1 MPADPLSS
9 KEAMAAFIQRARAAG
24 KTDDEIRRFVAQ
36 KRGGEPYTP
45 PSGISEPAPS
55 GVPREVEEMRA
66 AGGRAEQQQMLKE
79 GALMGIG
86 ALTGGIG
93 GEAAGMRL
101 IPRVAAEA
109 PRIIRMLATAGRI
122 APEIA
127 GEAAGTYAGG
137 RVAGMPP
144 EQAGKAAQLSA
155 GAGLVGRTVARVST
169 RLAGRAASMSPE
181 TVQAGIEDPRLLRAP
196 EPEAELMQARRL
208 GAQLEAQRAEIT
220 PAHAAYQE
228 QLAQR
233 SAVRVDGN
241 DILDVFQKNIVGR
254 DNKPS
259 LVADREVRRMAEK
272 FIDRLGPDSKISLAE
287 LDDYIRQEFT
297 KPLVGQY
304 AKESEAVAAKRMMD
318 VRQGLT
324 DYLYGK
330 IGPGAAPKQAIAGR
344 AIRTREAV
352 ENVFDLGK
360 EARPTG
366 TAAERIRTINSGSG
380 EAQKNR
386 AVLAAYDEQY
396 DTHHLKDAKRLAM
409 QREWQGKDLE
419 TAYAI
424 DSALQPTRP
433 GFVRG
438 IALPVARGGARIAR
452 VAGPITAGVT
462 AGTQAERRKK
472 KEKKK

>member
-24 KTDDEIRRFVAQ
+24 KTDDDIRRFVAQ

-45 PSGISEPAPS
+45 PPDIAEPPPS
-55 GVPREVEEMRA
+55 GMPREVEEMRA
-66 AGGRAEQQQMLKE
+66 AGSRAEQQQILKE

-86 ALTGGIG
+86 GLAGGVA
-93 GEAAGMRL
+93 GEAAGMAL
-101 IPRVAAEA
+101 IPRVARTAHTIK
-109 PRIIRMLATAGRI
+109 RILATAGRI

-137 RVAGMPP
+137 RLAEVPP
-144 EQAGKAAQLSA
+144 EAAEEAAMISA
-155 GAGLVGRTVARVST
+155 VGGLAGRTIARVGT
-169 RLAGRAASMSPE
+169 RFAGRAASMRPE
-181 TVQAGIEDPRLLRAP
+181 TVQAGIEDPSLLRAP
-196 EPEAELMQARRL
+196 EPDAELAQAQRL

-220 PAHAAYQE
+220 PAHAAYQK
-228 QLAQR
+228 QLA
-233 SAVRVDGN
+233 SKGDVRVEGN
-241 DILDVFQKNIVGR
+241 DILDVFQKNIAGR

-259 LVADREVRRMAEK
+259 LAADREVRRMADK
-272 FIDRLGPDSKISLAE
+272 FIDRLGPDSKIGLAE

-318 VRQGLT
+318 VRRDLT
-324 DYLYGK
+324 DLLYDK
-330 IGPGAAPKQAIAGR
+330 VGPGAAPAQGLAGR

-360 EARPTG
+360 ETRPTG
-366 TAAERIRTINSGSG
+366 TAAERIRGILGDSG

-386 AVLAAYDEQY
+386 AVLTAYDEQY
-396 DTHHLKDAKRLAM
+396 GTRHLEDAKRLAR

-433 GFVRG
+433 GFIRG
-438 IALPVARGGARIAR
+438 LALPVARGGARIAR
-452 VAGPITAGVT
+452 VAGPVT
-462 AGTQAERRKK
+462 SAIVAGTQAERRKK
-472 KEKKK
+472 KEKK